1 MSGVSVPVTDVEI
14 VADRTEES
22 RCDDGFLRLRRL
34 RVRNVH
40 ADGTRSREYAC
51 DVVSRAHVDAV
62 VVALYEVDTE
72 RRVWVVLK
80 DGLRPPVYLRKD
92 KDLAHPDPREYLT
105 VTELAAGVLEE
116 GDEDDAGIAA
126 RAAAEAWEEC
136 GLRVLPEVVTRLGD
150 ALFPSP
156 GVSDEKVHFRAAPVT
171 SAGAHPPA
179 GDGSVMEEG
188 TRIVVLELHDAITRC
203 REGTIP
209 DMKTEIGLLRL
220 AEALGYLPQL
230 GMFVDELPEDVRA
243 RFRRLGLEAE
253 AE

>member
-1 MSGVSVPVTDVEI
+1 M
-14 VADRTEES
+14 
-22 RCDDGFLRLRRL
+22 
-34 RVRNVH
+34 
-40 ADGTRSREYAC
+40 
-51 DVVSRAHVDAV
+51 
-62 VVALYEVDTE
+62 
-72 RRVWVVLK
+72 
-80 DGLRPPVYLRKD
+80 
-92 KDLAHPDPREYLT
+92 
-105 VTELAAGVLEE
+105 
-116 GDEDDAGIAA
+116 
-126 RAAAEAWEEC
+126 
-136 GLRVLPEVVTRLGD
+136 
-150 ALFPSP
+150 
-156 GVSDEKVHFRAAPVT
+156 T

-188 TRIVVLELHDAITRC
+188 TRVVVLELHDAITRC